1 MKQKWILILFLI
13 SSLFFSL
20 AAAQAEKAY
29 FARSYVTDV
38 IVQSGGDLLITET
51 VTFEFSGGP
60 FTFVYREIPTD
71 YTNGIDEITASMDGR
86 MLSPG
91 SQPGQYEI
99 QPGNPTRVT
108 WHFEE
113 TYNQVRSF
121 SLEYRVAGAVRQ
133 TPDADLLEWNLLPT
147 EYEYTIQSVEA
158 AVIYPDNLRL
168 LQPPVVLRGQAELE
182 SSPGIAV
189 LNAADIGPDQ
199 PLHVALHFPPGS
211 LIAAPPAWQ
220 TREAD
225 TASAMRSALPLG
237 LLTGFATT
245 VLGII
250 LLAFWQK
257 RAGQPDLQLPPAG
270 DMPKQMSPPA
280 SLPPAYAGLLAK
292 KSDQADWSNALGTL
306 IDLSRRGW
314 VQLVETQRGLF
325 KSRTF
330 EVHLLRDPE
339 NALELRQ
346 HEQGLIEMLFTHRN
360 QRRTQIN
367 AQDLTNAV
375 SRHFKKY
382 TDPLRKEMEA
392 EGWFNPKRRRAR
404 TLMYAVGL
412 TLLLVGMIAAIAL
425 LVFTTTARGAGSVS
439 GIHSGVILGAFFA
452 GLGFTGAAGLIM
464 ATGLTPLADHVVQQA
479 AQWKSFS
486 VYLKDVTRN
495 REPVVRPDL
504 FEVYLP
510 YAASFG
516 LAEAWAKYFQKQG
529 MQTAPAWFTA
539 ASPDNNMGAFIAIM
553 GSTNSAGSAGSG
565 GGAGGGGAGGG
576 GGSGAG

>member
-1 MKQKWILILFLI
+1 MKQKWILILILI
-13 SSLFFSL
+13 PVLLFST
-20 AAAQAEKAY
+20 AAIQNEKAY

-51 VTFEFSGGP
+51 VTFEFTGGP

-71 YTNGIDEITASMDGR
+71 YTDGIGEFTASMDGR
-86 MLSPG
+86 MLSQG

-99 QPGNPTRVT
+99 QPGNPTRIT

-121 SLEYRVAGAVRQ
+121 TLEYRVAGAVRQ

-147 EYEYTIQSVEA
+147 EYEYTIQSVKA
-158 AVIYPDNLRL
+158 AVVYPENLRL
-168 LQPPVVLRGQAELE
+168 LQTPVVLRGQAELE
-182 SSPGIAV
+182 SGRGIAEWR
-189 LNAADIGPDQ
+189 AANIGPDQ
-199 PLHVALHFPPGS
+199 PLHIALHFPPGS
-211 LIAAPPAWQ
+211 LISAPPAWQ
-220 TREAD
+220 TRQAD
-225 TASAMRSALPLG
+225 AAGAMRSALPIG

-245 VLGII
+245 VLGIL

-280 SLPPAYAGLLAK
+280 SLPPAFAGLLAK

-314 VQLVETQRGLF
+314 IQLIETHTGLF
-325 KSRTF
+325 KTRTF
-330 EVHLLRDPE
+330 EVHLLRNPE
-339 NALELRQ
+339 NAPDLRQ
-346 HEQGLIEMLFTHRN
+346 HEQGLLEMLFTHRN
-360 QRRTQIN
+360 RRRTEIN

-375 SRHFKKY
+375 SRYFKKY
-382 TDPLRKEMEA
+382 TDPLRAEMEA
-392 EGWFNPKRRRAR
+392 DGWFNSKRRRAR
-404 TLMYAVGL
+404 TRMYAVGV
-412 TLLLVGMIAAIAL
+412 TLLLVGIGAGFAALIL
-425 LVFTTTARGAGSVS
+425 GSTARGAGSIS
-439 GIHSGVILGAFFA
+439 GIYIGVILGAFFV
-452 GLGFTGAAGLIM
+452 GLGLAGAAALIL
-464 ATGLTPLADHVVQQA
+464 AARLTPLADSVIQQA

-486 VYLKDVTRN
+486 AYLKDVTRN

-539 ASPDNNMGAFIAIM
+539 ASPDNNMGAFIAVI
-553 GSTNSAGSAGSG
+553 GSTSSAGDSGSG
-565 GGAGGGGAGGG
+565 GGAGGEGAGGG